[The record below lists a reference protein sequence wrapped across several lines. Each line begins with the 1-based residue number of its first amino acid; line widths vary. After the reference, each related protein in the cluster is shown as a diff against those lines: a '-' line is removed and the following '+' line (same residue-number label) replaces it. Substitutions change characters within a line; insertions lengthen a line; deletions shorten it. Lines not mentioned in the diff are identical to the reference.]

1 MRRDARATPSIL
13 AFVLIGSSPACGTGG
28 GASAPTE
35 PGVPMQGAGG
45 VGAGGSAPFPASSG
59 GSIGT
64 GGAAG
69 TPTFMIPIPVTESCA
84 QAAYQSTL
92 LPTNLLFMVDR
103 SGSMNCNLPPVTDS
117 VACEQTATTADVTK
131 PTKWSVI
138 TSAMSN
144 SIQALAALP
153 GTSMGLSLFSVDDE
167 CGVRSAPTIGLAA
180 LSTAQVDALTNT
192 LRGEAPRGGT
202 PLIGSIVLGY
212 KYLHQTARAP
222 GNRFLVV
229 VTDGADSC
237 LSRYAQEGVT
247 GDVMARLLDT
257 EIPKAV
263 SVNIR
268 TFVIGAPGS
277 ESTRGV
283 LSRIAFAG
291 GTATRPDCDY
301 TSADPAPGTACHFD
315 MTATSDF
322 AVDLSAALQAIT
334 GDSAGVCEFEVPKP
348 TDSTAVDPTKVNV
361 DYYKAGDPSD
371 ASRVQLYRDDTKPC
385 DAGANGWQY
394 TPDQSK
400 IRICGSVCDDVKADG
415 QAKVIVSLGCEQR
428 VIH

>member
-1 MRRDARATPSIL
+1 MTP
-13 AFVLIGSSPACGTGG
+13 
-28 GASAPTE
+28 
-35 PGVPMQGAGG
+35 VP
-45 VGAGGSAPFPASSG
+45 V
-59 GSIGT
+59 
-64 GGAAG
+64 
-69 TPTFMIPIPVTESCA
+69 VESCA
-84 QAAYQSTL
+84 QAAYQSAL
-92 LPTNLLFMVDR
+92 LPTNLLFVVDR
-103 SGSMNCNLPPVTDS
+103 SGSMNCNLPPITDS
-117 VACEQTATTADVTK
+117 AACEKTATTADLTQ

-138 TSAMSN
+138 TSAMTSAV
-144 SIQALAALP
+144 QALAALP

-167 CGVRSAPTIGLAA
+167 CGVRSAPTVGLAP
-180 LSTAQVDALTNT
+180 LSPAQIDGLTNT
-192 LRGEAPRGGT
+192 LRSETPGGGT

-229 VTDGADSC
+229 VTDGSDSC
-237 LSRYAQEGVT
+237 LGLYAQEGVT
-247 GDVMARLLDT
+247 GDVMSRLLDT
-257 EIPKAV
+257 EIPKAI

-277 ESTRGV
+277 EASRGL

-291 GTATRPDCDY
+291 GTATRADCDH

-315 MTATSDF
+315 MTTTSDF
-322 AVDLSAALQAIT
+322 ALDLSAALKAIT
-334 GDSAGVCEFEVPKP
+334 GDSAAVCEFEVPKP
-348 TDSTAVDPTKVNV
+348 TGGAAVDPTKVNV

-371 ASRVQLYRDDTKPC
+371 ASRIQLYRDDTKPC
-385 DAGANGWQY
+385 DGGAEGWQY

-400 IRICGSVCDDVKADG
+400 IRICGPVCDQVKADA